1 VSHRV
6 RLIGMQIDLGAG
18 RRGVDMGPSA
28 LRLAGLDERLAE
40 IGVDVQDSGDVAAG
54 IPEAVARGDAKL
66 KYRDTIASACT
77 ELAVRVR
84 AAHAD
89 GRIPL
94 TLGGDHSLAIGSL
107 AGSAAHFHERGE
119 RLGAI
124 WMDAHADFNTPDTTP
139 SGNVHG
145 MGFAVCCGLGD
156 PMLTHLMGFAP
167 KVDPARCALI
177 GVRDLDPGER
187 TGLRAA
193 GVTVFTM
200 REVDE
205 MGIHKVM
212 DRALEIAGRATAGVH
227 VSFDMDV
234 LDPTEAP
241 GTGTPVRGGISYRE
255 AHLAMEV
262 LADSARLR
270 SMDLVEINPVLDD
283 RNKTASLGVE
293 LICSALGKKIL

>member
-1 VSHRV
+1 MVTQV

-40 IGVDVQDSGDVAAG
+40 IGVDVHDAGDVSAC
-54 IPEAVARGDAKL
+54 IPEAASRGDVKL
-66 KYRDTIASACT
+66 KYRDTIAAACT
-77 ELAVRVR
+77 ELAVRVK
-84 AAHAD
+84 AAQAD

-94 TLGGDHSLAIGSL
+94 ALGGDHSLAIGSL
-107 AGSAAHFHERGE
+107 AGSAAHFRERGE
-119 RLGAI
+119 RLGVI
-124 WMDAHADFNTPDTTP
+124 WMDAHADFNTAETTP

-145 MGFAVCCGLGD
+145 MAFAVGCGLGD
-156 PMLTHLMGFAP
+156 SMLTHLLGFAP
-167 KVDPARCALI
+167 KADPAHCALI

-187 TGLRAA
+187 RNLRAA

-212 DRALEIAGRATAGVH
+212 DQALEVAGGDTAGVH

-262 LADSARLR
+262 LADSGRLR
-270 SMDLVEINPVLDD
+270 SLDLVEINPVLDD
-283 RNKTASLGVE
+283 RNRTASLGVE
-293 LICSALGKKIL
+293 LVCSALGKKIL